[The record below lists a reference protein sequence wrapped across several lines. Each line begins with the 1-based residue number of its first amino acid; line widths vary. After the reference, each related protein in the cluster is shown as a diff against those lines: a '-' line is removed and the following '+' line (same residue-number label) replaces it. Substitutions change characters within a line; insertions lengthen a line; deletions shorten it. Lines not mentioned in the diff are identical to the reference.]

1 MMNQMSIQ
9 WKMTVFFLLLSLPF
23 LIVTNYLSYDTSRRA
38 LTEKTGEGL
47 EAMAVMATATVDR
60 MLFQSLQDMNAAANQ
75 DVMHDALIG
84 DAKARITTRLGEIKS
99 QYPMYSEFLLIRP
112 AGTVLASTKPELIG
126 RDLSGAT
133 WFRAAIGGQPVLT
146 DIGPTELSEE
156 PGMIVAAPVSGA
168 AAGAKNKSTV
178 SNGAIGV
185 LVGLIPRT
193 QLDQLAGGLQM
204 GGTEYS
210 GNSSVVVVNR
220 GDYVISAPEAIRN
233 QGVILAHPLEGLE
246 VLKTAATGKSG
257 YRIESVFK
265 QTYLV
270 GFAHSVVEMTG
281 WNVLVIQEVD
291 LAFTSIRALQR
302 RVLLLGAVMI
312 GLIIALTFFFVRRL
326 ARPIKLLSD
335 TTTVSAMEGDL
346 TRRVDIRSKDEI
358 GQLGQAYNRMI
369 DGFREL
375 ITQIRDAG
383 LQVTTA
389 ATEIRVAAEQQA
401 SGAAEQASAVTE
413 ASSTVAELASTA
425 SRIAENAQ
433 NLSGVADEMYRGMEE
448 INGKVSQSAQKIL
461 TLGEKTQAI
470 GNITKLIDDLADQTN
485 LLALNAAIE
494 AARAGEAGRGFAVVA
509 SEVRKLA
516 ERSTEST
523 KEIRQLIAEIQAETH
538 SAIMGVEDSTKWA
551 EKGLTMVGETVQ
563 VIKEISIGTQQQKT
577 AADQV
582 VQVMENINDVTKQFV
597 SSTKQMATSANQLN
611 QLAGGLK
618 TSIGGFKLNGSE
630 PSSRHDN

>member
-1 MMNQMSIQ
+1 MINRLNIQ

-23 LIVTNYLSYDTSRRA
+23 LVATGYLSYDTSRRV
-38 LTEKTGEGL
+38 LTEKIGEQL
-47 EAMAVMATATVDR
+47 EAIAVMTASTVDR
-60 MLFQSLQDMNAAANQ
+60 MLFQSLQDINAAATQ
-75 DVMHDALIG
+75 EVMHDVISD
-84 DAKARITTRLGEIKS
+84 DADGRITARLGEMKG
-99 QYPMYSEFLLIRP
+99 QYPVYSDFLLLRP
-112 AGTVLASTKPELIG
+112 AGTVLAATKQEFLG
-126 RDLSGAT
+126 RDLSKT
-133 WFRAAIGGQPVLT
+133 SWFRTVAGGQPVLT
-146 DIGPTELSEE
+146 DIGPTEVIDE
-156 PGMIVAAPVSGA
+156 PGMIVAAPITSMMFSS
-168 AAGAKNKSTV
+168 KSK
-178 SNGAIGV
+178 SNGAPSVIGV
-185 LVGLIPRT
+185 LVGVILRS
-193 QLDQLAGGLQM
+193 QLDQLTGGLQM
-204 GGTEYS
+204 GGVEHTAS
-210 GNSSVVVVNR
+210 SSVVLVNR
-220 GDYVISAPEAIRN
+220 SDYVISAPEAIRN
-233 QGVILAHPLEGLE
+233 QGVILTHPLEGLE

-257 YRIESVFK
+257 YRLESMFN

-281 WNVLVIQEVD
+281 WNVLVLQEAD
-291 LAFTSIRALQR
+291 LAFASIRTLQR
-302 RVLLLGAVMI
+302 RVILLGAVMI
-312 GLIIALTFFFVRRL
+312 GLIVVLTFFFVRRL
-326 ARPIKLLSD
+326 ARPIKILSD
-335 TTTVSAMEGDL
+335 TTVVSAMEGDL
-346 TRRVDIRSKDEI
+346 TRRVEIRSQDEI

-401 SGAAEQASAVTE
+401 SGASQQASAVTE

-433 NLSGVADEMYRGMEE
+433 NLSTVADEMYRGMEE

-630 PSSRHDN
+630 PSSRRDH